1 MRYGTYYWTLF
12 GPIDGNASGSL
23 LGALKQD
30 TLINSIE
37 GSVGGGLNCKILG
50 ALCAFDL
57 AGAEGVTARFDFWRN
72 H

>member
-1 MRYGTYYWTLF
+1 MEHIVGLLF
-12 GPIDGNASGSL
+12 GAIDGNASGSL
-23 LGALKQD
+23 LSALKQD

-37 GSVGGGLNCKILG
+37 GSVGGGLDCKILG

-57 AGAEGVTARFDFWRN
+57 AGAEGEAARFDFWRN